1 MFIFA
6 VYFVH
11 VTKKIAVRTLHIRA
25 KPLAVSLLAAVSAV
39 VVWTSV
45 ISMRTMAEVPA
56 RFAHRIIAD
65 DMYLLSIVVVIV
77 VIFVVVIINIDI
89 GIGVI
94 ITHVVVGHMVMSSVE
109 LIAFVIVFVGMPIAV
124 SSHGRV
130 ALTKVILGLT
140 LTTDHSLLELGC
152 LTCARRVS
160 DGVALATH
168 MKLTA
173 GSLRTMTYYLAELAE
188 IRAVLG
194 AMTIVTTM
202 SADHMHRLRKDA
214 VAVSK
219 SFRLLHVSFRFA
231 GPCPP
236 RQAQWM

>member
-25 KPLAVSLLAAVSAV
+25 KPLAVSLLAAMSAFVPV
-39 VVWTSV
+39 VRTSA

-56 RFAHRIIAD
+56 RFANRIIAD
-65 DMYLLSIVVVIV
+65 DMYLLSIIV

-94 ITHVVVGHMVMSSVE
+94 ITHIVVGLMVFSSVE
-109 LIAFVIVFVGMPIAV
+109 LIALVIVFVGMPIAV
-124 SSHGRV
+124 SSHERV
-130 ALTKVILGLT
+130 ALPMVILGLT
-140 LTTDHSLLELGC
+140 LTTDHSLLELGGF
-152 LTCARRVS
+152 TCARRVS
-160 DGVALATH
+160 NGVALATH
-168 MKLTA
+168 MKLTVGTLLA
-173 GSLRTMTYYLAELAE
+173 MTYYLAELAE

-202 SADHMHRLRKDA
+202 SADHMRRLCKG
-214 VAVSK
+214 V
-219 SFRLLHVSFRFA
+219 
-231 GPCPP
+231 
-236 RQAQWM
+236 

>member
-39 VVWTSV
+39 VWTSV

-65 DMYLLSIVVVIV
+65 DMHLLSIIVFIVVMV

-89 GIGVI
+89 GIGAI
-94 ITHVVVGHMVMSSVE
+94 ITHVVVGLMVISSVE
-109 LIAFVIVFVGMPIAV
+109 LTALVIVFVGMPIAV

-130 ALTKVILGLT
+130 ALTMVILGLT

-168 MKLTA
+168 MKLTV
-173 GSLRTMTYYLAELAE
+173 GTLLSMTNYLAELAE
-188 IRAVLG
+188 VRAVLG
-194 AMTIVTTM
+194 EMIVTAM
-202 SADHMHRLRKDA
+202 SADHR
-214 VAVSK
+214 
-219 SFRLLHVSFRFA
+219 
-231 GPCPP
+231 
-236 RQAQWM
+236 